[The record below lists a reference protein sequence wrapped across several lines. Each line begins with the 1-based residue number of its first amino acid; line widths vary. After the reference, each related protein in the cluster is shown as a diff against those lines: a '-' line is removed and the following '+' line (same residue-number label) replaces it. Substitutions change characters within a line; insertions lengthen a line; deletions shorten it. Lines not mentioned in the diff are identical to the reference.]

1 MAVQKPVL
9 TEFSKGFWRENP
21 ILVMVLG
28 MCPTLAVTTSAIN
41 GLTMGCAVVFV
52 LIGSSVIV
60 SIIRNIVPKQV
71 RIATFIVVIAT
82 FVTMVDLFLKAF
94 LLDLSKAL
102 GPFIPLI
109 VVNCIILG
117 RAEAFASRNSVWR
130 SFLDALGVSL
140 GFTVTLIFLG
150 GVREIL
156 GMKTFFGRS
165 VMGVKF
171 EPWVVMLL
179 PPGAFITLG
188 FMLGAK
194 NFIDRKM
201 KEKRA
206 QRAAVPAAV
215 PSGKTAAPAGAVG
228 LSGTVGSAVSQTSGP
243 SGTADAR

>member
-1 MAVQKPVL
+1 MAVQRSVL

-60 SIIRNIVPKQV
+60 SVIRNIVPKQV

-117 RAEAFASRNSVWR
+117 RAEAFASRNPVWP

-156 GMKTFFGRS
+156 GMRTFFGRS

-171 EPWVVMLL
+171 EPWVIMLL

-201 KEKRA
+201 KEKRS
-206 QRAAVPAAV
+206 QRAALPAGEAAGLTSADV
-215 PSGKTAAPAGAVG
+215 PSGAAG
-228 LSGTVGSAVSQTSGP
+228 VSETTGQ
-243 SGTADAR
+243 SGTAGVH

>member
-1 MAVQKPVL
+1 MADDRRRSAYEL
-9 TEFSKGFWRENP
+9 LKGFWTENP

-41 GLTMGCAVVFV
+41 GLTMGLAVVFV
-52 LIGSSVIV
+52 LTASSVIISLV
-60 SIIRNIVPKQV
+60 RNIIPKEV
-71 RIATFIVVIAT
+71 RIPTFIVIIAT

-94 LLDLSKAL
+94 FLDLSKAL

-117 RAEAFASRNSVWR
+117 RAEAFASKNNVWL

-156 GMKTFFGRS
+156 GMRTFFGMK
-165 VMGVKF
+165 VLGKGF
-171 EPWVVMLL
+171 EPMIIMLL
-179 PPGAFITLG
+179 PPGAFLTLG

-194 NFIDRKM
+194 NLIDRKL
-201 KEKRA
+201 KEKRE
-206 QRAAVPAAV
+206 
-215 PSGKTAAPAGAVG
+215 GKVG
-228 LSGTVGSAVSQTSGP
+228 H
-243 SGTADAR
+243 